1 MLGFKRLG
9 VKHSELLDQFLKAF
23 LKVNIIESNEE
34 NQIQFLF
41 LITVLFLLSK
51 SSGKNK
57 LKEFLVI
64 HSMKEKIDKKEFS
77 YMMDHV
83 FYFVNSYSELI

>member
-1 MLGFKRLG
+1 LG
-9 VKHSELLDQFLKAF
+9 VQHSEVLDQFLKAF
-23 LKVNIIESNEE
+23 LKVNIVESNEE

-57 LKEFLVI
+57 LKEIMAI
-64 HSMKEKIDKKEFS
+64 HSMKEKIDKEEFS
-77 YMMDHV
+77 YLMDRV